1 LSNIR
6 PLNEKITGLVRK
18 FTHKLSDIEHDLN
31 LISELCETYLVRLK
45 ETPSAYKELYT
56 RILYQ
61 LQGYKRDT
69 YLISEIYEILLF
81 HTRMCESKDLSD
93 YIALAGKY
101 VDKIAEEIEVPAN
114 YLFFTTLRDCYSSL
128 SIHVTKTHI
137 TMLPL
142 SDLYNP
148 AKWILLSHE
157 FGHLYFQTHK
167 NDILVETLPLIEE
180 KLRETLVEKSSRLEK
195 IKENKELWSE
205 FWLEELVSDIIGVS
219 LGGPAYLK
227 MLILETCDYNP
238 VAMHDIAH
246 PPLDARAFTQIRYLE
261 HVGAP
266 SELVSRIKEEW
277 KAFRN
282 GISEESPLQEAF
294 NEDLLNAIAQKLTE
308 FIPHP
313 FIVTKWN
320 HIKRI
325 ISKIPKVKEDI
336 RLVIP
341 AVALAE
347 VRVKPL
353 DIIKAVR

>member
-1 LSNIR
+1 LSKIR
-6 PLNEKITGLVRK
+6 PLNEKITELVRK
-18 FTHKLSDIEHDLN
+18 FIRKLSDIEHDLN

-45 ETPSAYKELYT
+45 KTPYAYKELYT

-81 HTRMCESKDLSD
+81 HTRMCRSKVLSD

-114 YLFFTTLRDCYSSL
+114 YLFFTTLRNCYSSL

-142 SDLYNP
+142 ADLYNP

-167 NDILVETLPLIEE
+167 NDILVKILPFIEE
-180 KLRETLVEKSSRLEK
+180 KLRK
-195 IKENKELWSE
+195 LWSE
-205 FWLEELVSDIIGVS
+205 FWLEELVSDIVGVS

-238 VAMHDIAH
+238 VATHDIAH

-282 GISEESPLQEAF
+282 GIFEESPLQEAF
-294 NEDLLNAIAQKLTE
+294 NEELLNAIAQKLTE

-313 FIVTKWN
+313 FIVAKWN
-320 HIKRI
+320 HINRI

-341 AVALAE
+341 AVALAK
-347 VRVKPL
+347 VRIRPL
-353 DIIKAVR
+353 DIIKAVL